1 MREFRHPNIWA
12 VVFFA
17 LVTGSAASAQ
27 IFTSSNVSAEA
38 TMPVQHGSSVI
49 ELDDGS
55 LLVSWYAGRTA
66 AARDTRI
73 LLRRS
78 TTGGASWEPTQT
90 VVVPGECAAESWFSN
105 KTLGNTTLFQ
115 DTEKVVWLFYAAVEF
130 GGWSGAHIEYK
141 TSRDRGR
148 TWSEAHRL
156 TGKLGDLPRSKPIEL
171 GSDDI
176 FLPLSHSALRK
187 YCGGIRLEISDGKI
201 TKKLRSTIAGKE
213 YSHPTFV
220 AIDSNRVL
228 AFLRARRRDGS
239 VQSASFDVSKNTWS
253 SPQITNLR
261 NPNSAIDAV
270 RFAGGRILLAYNDS
284 ATYRNPLSIAMS
296 DDGVNFRKLRDVEN
310 ESGQE
315 FFYPSLIRA
324 RDGTFYLTYT
334 WHYCAVIKCIHFD
347 ARWLGLNLDSAVAGD
362 GAHLVVR
369 IQGQGNRYT
378 NKK

>member
-1 MREFRHPNIWA
+1 MREFRHLNIWA

-17 LVTGSAASAQ
+17 FIPGSVAPAQ
-27 IFTSSNVSAEA
+27 IFTSSNVSAEV
-38 TMPVQHGSSVI
+38 TTPVQHGSSII

-55 LLVSWYAGRTA
+55 LLVSWYAGKNE

-78 TTGGASWEPTQT
+78 TTGGVNWEPTQT

-105 KTLGNTTLFQ
+105 KSVGNTVLFQ
-115 DTEKVVWLFYAAVEF
+115 DTEKVVWLFYAAVQF
-130 GGWSGAHIEYK
+130 GGWSGAHIDYK

-148 TWSEAHRL
+148 TWSESHRL
-156 TGKLGDLPRSKPIEL
+156 TDKLGDLPRSKPIEL

-176 FLPLSHSALRK
+176 FLPLSHSVLRK
-187 YCGGIRLEISDGKI
+187 YCGGMRLEISDGKI
-201 TKKLRSTIAGKE
+201 NKKVLSPIAGKE

-220 AIDSNRVL
+220 ALDSNRVL

-239 VQSASFDVSKNTWS
+239 VQSASFDVSNNTWS
-253 SPQITNLR
+253 KPQVTNLL

-270 RFAGGRILLAYNDS
+270 RFDGGRILLAYNDN
-284 ATYRNPLSIAMS
+284 ANYRNPLSIAIS
-296 DDGVNFRKLRDVEN
+296 DDGINFRKLRDIEN
-310 ESGQE
+310 EPGQE

-334 WHYCAVIKCIHFD
+334 WHYCSRIKCVHFN
-347 ARWLGLNLDSAVAGD
+347 AQWLGLNPVSD
-362 GAHLVVR
+362 
-369 IQGQGNRYT
+369 Q
-378 NKK
+378 

>member
-1 MREFRHPNIWA
+1 MREFRHPKIWA
-12 VVFFA
+12 VAFFA
-17 LVTGSAASAQ
+17 LITGSVASAE
-27 IFTSSNVSAEA
+27 IFTSTNVSDEA
-38 TMPVQHGSSVI
+38 TAPVQHGSSII

-55 LLVSWYAGRTA
+55 LLVSWYAGRKE

-73 LLRRS
+73 LVRRS
-78 TTGGASWEPTQT
+78 TTGGAEWEPTQT
-90 VVVPGECAAESWFSN
+90 AVVPGECATESWFSN
-105 KTLGNTTLFQ
+105 KTLGNTALFQ
-115 DTEKVVWLFYAAVEF
+115 DTQNIVWLFYAAVEF

-156 TGKLGDLPRSKPIEL
+156 TDKLGDLPRSKPIEL

-187 YCGGIRLEISDGKI
+187 YCGGIRLEISNGKI
-201 TKKLRSTIAGKE
+201 TKKVVSPIAGKE
-213 YSHPTFV
+213 YSHPAFV
-220 AIDSNRVL
+220 AVDSNRVL

-239 VQSASFDVSKNTWS
+239 VQTAAFDVSKNTWS
-253 SPQITNLR
+253 SPQLTNLR

-270 RFAGGRILLAYNDS
+270 GFDGGRILLAYNDN
-284 ATYRNPLSIAMS
+284 ANYRNPLSMAIS
-296 DDGVNFRKLRDVEN
+296 DDGINFRKLRDIEN
-310 ESGQE
+310 EPGQE

-347 ARWLGLNLDSAVAGD
+347 AQWLGLHHVSDE
-362 GAHLVVR
+362 
-369 IQGQGNRYT
+369 
-378 NKK
+378 

>member
-1 MREFRHPNIWA
+1 MRELCHTNIWS

-17 LVTGSAASAQ
+17 LIAASTAPAE
-27 IFTSSNVSAEA
+27 IYSSSDVSTEA
-38 TMPVQHGSSVI
+38 TTPVQHGSSII

-55 LLVSWYAGRTA
+55 LLVSWYAGSKE

-73 LLRRS
+73 LVRRS
-78 TTGGASWEPTQT
+78 MTGGASWEPTQT
-90 VVVPGECAAESWFSN
+90 AVVPGECAAESWFSN
-105 KTLGNTTLFQ
+105 KTLGNTALFQ
-115 DTEKVVWLFYAAVEF
+115 DTENVVWLFYAAVQF

-141 TSRDRGR
+141 TSRDRGQ

-156 TGKLGDLPRSKPIEL
+156 TDKLGDLPRSKPIEL

-176 FLPLSHSALRK
+176 FLPLSHSVLRK
-187 YCGGIRLEISDGKI
+187 YCGAMRLEISDGKI
-201 TKKLRSTIAGKE
+201 TKKVVSTIAGKE

-220 AIDSNRVL
+220 AVDSNRVL

-239 VQSASFDVSKNTWS
+239 VHSASFDVSKNTWS
-253 SPQITNLR
+253 RPQVTNLR

-270 RFAGGRILLAYNDS
+270 RFDGGRILLACNDN
-284 ATYRNPLSIAMS
+284 ANYRNPLSIAIS
-296 DDGVNFRKLRDVEN
+296 DDGASFQKLRDIEN
-310 ESGQE
+310 DPGQE

-347 ARWLGLNLDSAVAGD
+347 AQWLGLNPITD
-362 GAHLVVR
+362 
-369 IQGQGNRYT
+369 Q
-378 NKK
+378 